1 MFCQHCGNEIVE
13 GQAFCGHCGAKLADA
28 GPAQSVGGR
37 LKTSWEDRAASGFVN
52 GLFMTAREALFRPT
66 EFFRRMPVTG
76 GLTDPLLYA
85 LITGMIGLLF
95 LSLWDILLH
104 DSMREFMTHEMKAAA
119 GRTMWDGLHSTLWTV
134 MTPFLLILWIF
145 IAAGMLHLFL
155 LLARGAKAGFE
166 ATFRVVGYSVSPFLF
181 MSVPFCGV
189 LITVIWAMMLAI
201 IGLKEAHQ
209 TTGGKAVF
217 AVLFPLLFFC
227 GLIMVLAAIF
237 MGAVM
242 ASFVPLMHM
251 YK

>member
-1 MFCQHCGNEIVE
+1 VFCPHCGNEIVE
-13 GQAFCGHCGAKLADA
+13 GQAFCGHCGSKLAEA

-37 LKTSWEDRAASGFVN
+37 SKTSWEDRAASGFVN
-52 GLFMTAREALFRPT
+52 GLFKTAREVLFRPT

-119 GRTMWDGLHSTLWTV
+119 GRTMWDGVHSTL
-134 MTPFLLILWIF
+134 
-145 IAAGMLHLFL
+145 
-155 LLARGAKAGFE
+155 
-166 ATFRVVGYSVSPFLF
+166 GYSVSPFLF
-181 MSVPFCGV
+181 LSVPFCGV

-209 TTGGKAVF
+209 TTGGKAAF

-227 GLIMVLAAIF
+227 GLIMVLAALF

-242 ASFVPLMHM
+242 ASFGPLMHM